1 MAQPTTRI
9 LAVLELLQNY
19 GRLSGAELSTR
30 LGLDRRTLRRY
41 IVALEEL
48 GIPIMTERGRY
59 GGYTLVSGFKLQP
72 MMFDEDEAMA
82 LVIGLLAAK
91 HTGLVQTEPAI
102 ASAQAK
108 LERVMPNNLKQ
119 KVRAIA
125 ENVSLDLPLSR
136 ETQPVK
142 NSMLLA
148 LSTATSQQLRI
159 SMQYMTANKNI
170 SERDV
175 DPYGVAF
182 YLGYWYLVGFCQLR
196 QSIRTFRIDRITHT
210 ETLVFTFE
218 RPNEFDVTN
227 HLRNAIATLPRQ
239 FSVEV
244 LLYTD
249 LETAHSYVEHSI
261 GLLVQVEGGV
271 ILHHQCSD
279 LAWFARQLAYWPFD
293 FEVYSPTQLHLEV
306 KYVANRL
313 LKYSSN

>member
-119 KVRAIA
+119 KVRSIA

-261 GLLVQVEGGV
+261 GLLLQVEGGV